1 MSILSWKDKTVEDSS
16 LEKINIY
23 EYEPHQGTRLNDV
36 GDIRITINNEDQF
49 IHPSNS
55 HLYVEGELIPK
66 SGTTCY
72 AKGECG
78 ISLVNNGLM
87 YLFNRIDYSIA
98 NNKIEGYN
106 NPGRATTMKGLL
118 THPNVYPEG
127 LNFMWSQDEKAEIA
141 DNEGF
146 SKRCEYIHS
155 EGNGKFSAMIP
166 LKHIFGFCENY
177 DKVMYGA
184 KHEICLHRSD
194 DEDAI
199 LRSSE
204 KGTGGTVDLVKPGKI
219 VLTKLSWRM
228 PIIKLSDKSSIQL
241 LSDVK
246 EKKVLPIEFLS
257 RQCESIELNSGQR
270 NLDWRLSV
278 ATGSE
283 RPRYV
288 ILAFQQNRYNRDQ
301 VNSAVFDNLNVRN
314 AYVEFNSERYP
325 NQNLDLDFSNNKFAC
340 GYQMLIDFYKNVMG
354 MESCPVKLT
363 TFKNLYPLLVFDISH
378 QLERLRD
385 TASDIRIKTEFD
397 SNLPQNCQAYALV
410 LSDRELQMQSD
421 GNRMNIIH

>member
-1 MSILSWKDKTVEDSS
+1 MSSILNWKDKTIEDSS
-16 LEKINIY
+16 LEKVNIY

-55 HLYVEGELIPK
+55 HLYLEGELLTKTGTQYPK
-66 SGTTCY
+66 NESGI
-72 AKGECG
+72 G
-78 ISLVNNGLM
+78 LVNNGLM
-87 YLFNRIDYSIA
+87 YLFNRINYAIA

-118 THPNVYPEG
+118 TFPNVYPEG

-199 LRSSE
+199 LRSSA
-204 KGTGGTVDLVKPGKI
+204 KDGTADKIKPGKI

-228 PIIKLSDKSSIQL
+228 PIIKLSDKRSIQL

-246 EKKVLPIEFLS
+246 DKKVLPIEFLS

-288 ILAFQQNRYNRDQ
+288 MLAFQKNRYNNDQ

-325 NQNLDLDFSNNKFAC
+325 YQNLDLDFSNNKFAS
-340 GYQMLIDFYKNVMG
+340 GYQMLIDFYKNVIG

-363 TFKNLYPLLVFDISH
+363 AFKNVYPILVFDIGH
-378 QLERLRD
+378 QLGRLKD
-385 TASDIRIKTEFD
+385 TASDIRIKAEFNN
-397 SNLPQNCQAYALV
+397 NLFQNSFEYALV

-421 GNRMNIIH
+421 GNRMNIVI